1 MTVAR
6 FVESLFT
13 EGRVR
18 VGESVGRDG
27 RLHQPSAD
35 DLLKTKSILKELELS
50 YRADLPGDPPDV
62 SDNALLWGA
71 VTTFH
76 ASSLLAYRDA
86 GEEVVRL
93 ALSVPCPETASPSVC
108 YSVDLT
114 FRFLPD
120 LVRLARAVSPNDP
133 LVDVLTSLA
142 RQWPLSSVGIAG
154 VESVDVTSILADDC
168 LLQLYTDRIIATKDR
183 SRLNEQRVRDKIR
196 ASIGLHSELAP
207 ELSSYLNQTISQP
220 GTD

>member
-18 VGESVGRDG
+18 VGASVGRNG
-27 RLHQPSAD
+27 RLNHPSAD
-35 DLLKTKSILKELELS
+35 DLEETKSVLKEMELS
-50 YRADLPGDPPDV
+50 YRANLPGDPPKV
-62 SDNALLWGA
+62 SEKALLWGA
-71 VTTFH
+71 ATTFY
-76 ASSLLAYRDA
+76 ASSFLAYRDA
-86 GEEVVRL
+86 GEDVMRL
-93 ALSVPCPETASPSVC
+93 ALSANCPENPSPSVC

-133 LVDVLTSLA
+133 LVDALTTLA
-142 RQWPLSSVGIAG
+142 RQWPLSSVGIAHVG
-154 VESVDVTSILADDC
+154 PVDVTPFLDDDC
-168 LLQLYTDRIIATKDR
+168 LLQIYADRIIVMKDR
-183 SRLNEQRVRDKIR
+183 SRLNEPRVRDKIR

-207 ELSSYLNQTISQP
+207 ELSSYLQP
-220 GTD
+220 TAPQAGIE